1 MLLCAASRDGKDGSR
16 DGEAMDGVE
25 VYGVSVPSAIGS
37 RARENVDVDE
47 FGVYGV
53 NGVVDVAIINSGDTW
68 PSNTDCFRA

>member
-1 MLLCAASRDGKDGSR
+1 
-16 DGEAMDGVE
+16 MDGVE